1 MGALPVVF
9 GALGSVASTASSFS
23 GGTSYNTNA
32 MQQVS
37 LDQVAYLEERQKQK
51 EALTLQMMETAK
63 NFANANFD
71 SELSQLDLM
80 RQQQEVQ
87 IEQQG
92 LLANYNY
99 NNTQAALQNQEY
111 LYNVQKQYEDYQKEQ
126 AYTSQMYGV
135 QTGMDARSIQLL
147 AEEQA
152 RTQGLNYGSQQREL
166 EYNANQQQR
175 DLQYNANQQ
184 QKELDYNTT
193 QQQRA
198 LNLSTSVQGR
208 ALGLDN
214 AEKERE
220 FTRQQG
226 EAAYNQTLQESQFNQ
241 AVGKQQFDMGEQ
253 SRALGMTAASGN
265 SQLGRTQKL
274 VELERQSG
282 ELDQAET
289 QLTQSGLDAQQSGSA
304 QVAQTLMSL
313 SSDLNSLSESSEQAL
328 SEASKRMIM
337 GGSSSSDSISA
348 LNDQKINEIQEAN
361 QQASIQNAVSRG
373 LIDASTGSALASVRA
388 SKAGLITKRQAILS
402 DSKLD
407 EVSRAVA
414 LSQLSAEQ
422 KLTSLAESFSYLTV
436 PFVQGGINNS
446 ISKLQNVDFVN
457 TRNQISR
464 DYGLSMYNL
473 ENAYDTSNYNLESTR
488 DTSAYNLSRNLDASM
503 YNLGSNLDASMYNLA
518 NENAQSQYD
527 LANRTGRSMYDLQNT
542 ADQYNMDVATG
553 AYNADLG
560 YSNIM
565 RQQDYDALNSA
576 NQQAYAEYLQAQSD
590 VNYGS
595 QLTQKN
601 YELGKYAAEQNR
613 LSTMSA
619 TDLQQAS
626 YLAQQRA
633 ALSQALSGIQTGM
646 LSSGTGGGTNW
657 GAGFNSLFGSLAGLF
672 SRNRG
677 YQSQNNYLNR
687 MSNLG
692 SSGVSGTSSGTWNS
706 GTSGSW

>member
-9 GALGSVASTASSFS
+9 GALGSAASTASSFS

-37 LDQVAYLEERQKQK
+37 LDQVSYLEQRQRQK

-87 IEQQG
+87 IEQQR

-99 NNTQAALQNQEY
+99 NNTKAALQNQEY
-111 LYNVQKQYEDYQKEQ
+111 LRNVQNQYEDYQKAQ
-126 AYTSQMYGV
+126 AYASQMYGL
-135 QTGMDARSIQLL
+135 QSGMDARSIQLL
-147 AEEQA
+147 AEEEA

-184 QKELDYNTT
+184 Q
-193 QQQRA
+193 RA
-198 LNLSTSVQGR
+198 LNLSTSLQGR

-220 FTRQQG
+220 FVRQQG

-253 SRALGMTAASGN
+253 SRALGMTAASGT

-282 ELDQAET
+282 ELDQTET
-289 QLTQSGLDAQQSGSA
+289 QLTQGGLDAQQSGSA

-373 LIDASTGSALASVRA
+373 LIDASTGSALASIRA

-473 ENAYDTSNYNLESTR
+473 ENEYDTSMYNLENAR
-488 DTSAYNLSRNLDASM
+488 DTSA
-503 YNLGSNLDASMYNLA
+503 YNLGSNLDASVYNLA
-518 NENAQSQYD
+518 NTNAQSQYN
-527 LANRTGRSMYDLQNT
+527 LANRTGRSMYNLQNT
-542 ADQYNMDVATG
+542 VDQYNMDVATG
-553 AYNADLG
+553 AYNADAG

-565 RQQDYDALNSA
+565 RQQDYDALNAA

-613 LSTMSA
+613 LSSMSA
-619 TDLQQAS
+619 TDLQQSA

-657 GAGFNSLFGSLAGLF
+657 GGGFSSLFGGLASLF
-672 SRNRG
+672 NRNRA
-677 YQSQNNYLNR
+677 YQYQNNYLRR

-692 SSGVSGTSSGTWNS
+692 SSSGASGSGGSWNS

>member
-1 MGALPVVF
+1 MGAFPLVM
-9 GALGSVASTASSFS
+9 GAISSAASTASSFS

-37 LDQVAYLEERQKQK
+37 LDQVAYLEQRQRQK
-51 EALTLQMMETAK
+51 EALTLQMMDVAK

-99 NNTQAALQNQEY
+99 RNTQATLKNQEY
-111 LYNVQKQYEDYQKEQ
+111 LYNVGNRYEDYQKAQ
-126 AYTSQMYGV
+126 AYQSSMYGL
-135 QTGMDARSIQLL
+135 QTGMDARTIQLL

-152 RTQGLNYGSQQREL
+152 RTQGLNYGNQQREL
-166 EYNANQQQR
+166 EYNATQQQR
-175 DLQYNANQQ
+175 ELEYNA
-184 QKELDYNTT
+184 T

-198 LNLSTSVQGR
+198 LDLSTSVQGR
-208 ALGLDN
+208 ALGLNN
-214 AEKERE
+214 AEQGRE
-220 FTRQQG
+220 FTRLQG
-226 EAAYNQTLQESQFNQ
+226 EAAHNQTLQESEFNQ

-253 SRALGMTAASGN
+253 SRALNMTAAAGN
-265 SQLGRTQKL
+265 SELGRTQKL
-274 VELERQSG
+274 VDLERQSG

-289 QLTQSGLDAQQSGSA
+289 QMNQSGLEAQQAGSA

-313 SSDLNSLSESSEQAL
+313 GSDLHSLSTASEEAI

-337 GGSSSSDSISA
+337 GGSSSSDGIKA
-348 LNDQKINEIQEAN
+348 LNDQKITEIHEAS
-361 QQASIQNAVSRG
+361 QQASIQNAMSRG
-373 LIDASTGSALASVRA
+373 LIDANTGSALASIRA

-407 EVSRAVA
+407 EVSRATA
-414 LSQLSAEQ
+414 LAQLAAEQ
-422 KLTSLAESFSYLTV
+422 KLTSLAESFAYLTI
-436 PFVQGGINNS
+436 PTVQGGIQNS
-446 ISKLQNVDFVN
+446 ISKLNNIDFVG

-464 DYGLSMYNL
+464 DYDLSMYNL
-473 ENAYDTSNYNLESTR
+473 ENER
-488 DTSAYNLSRNLDASM
+488 DTSTYNIANNLDASM
-503 YNLGSNLDASMYNLA
+503 YNLASNLDASMYNLA
-518 NENAQSQYD
+518 NTNARSQYD

-542 ADQYNMDVATG
+542 SDLYNMNVATG
-553 AYNADLG
+553 AYAADAG
-560 YSNIM
+560 YSNVM
-565 RQQDYDALNSA
+565 RQQDYDALNYA
-576 NQQAYAEYLQAQSD
+576 NQQAYAEYQQAQSD

-619 TDLQQAS
+619 TDLKQAA

-633 ALSQALSGIQTGM
+633 ALAQALSGIQTGM
-646 LSSGTGGGTNW
+646 LSSGTGGGSNW
-657 GAGFNSLFGSLAGLF
+657 GSGISSLSSLFGGLASLF
-672 SRNRG
+672 NKNQS
-677 YQSQNNYLNR
+677 YQAQNNYLNR

-692 SSGVSGTSSGTWNS
+692 SPTYRTGTPGTSYGTWNS